1 MKTDN
6 VYEMLLA
13 DLGKLNP
20 PGATA
25 KYLGQLIEAAIAE
38 IERMGIILEPDE
50 TGSSYTAADAQ
61 TIEMYAAYLYRRR
74 ADADNG
80 MPRMLDFR
88 LKNRLMHQKGRQ

>member
-6 VYEMLLA
+6 VYEMLMA

-20 PGATA
+20 PEATVR
-25 KYLGQLIEAAIAE
+25 YLGQLIEAAIAE

-50 TGSSYTAADAQ
+50 TGESYTAADAQ

-88 LKNRLMHQKGRQ
+88 LKNRLMSQKGR

>member
-6 VYEMLLA
+6 VYEMLMA

-20 PGATA
+20 PEATV
-25 KYLGQLIEAAIAE
+25 KYLKQLIEAAVVE

-50 TGSSYTAADAQ
+50 TGGSYAAADAQ

-88 LKNRLMHQKGRQ
+88 LKNRLMSQKGR

>member
-20 PGATA
+20 PEATA
-25 KYLGQLIEAAIAE
+25 RYLKQLVEAAVVE

-50 TGSSYTAADAQ
+50 TGGSYAAADAQ

-88 LKNRLMHQKGRQ
+88 LKNRLMSQKGR